1 MPPVLPPTDVRPTL
15 LIVDDSPENL
25 TVLGELLQDSYT
37 VRAANS
43 GARAL
48 ELAALQPQPDLILLD
63 IMMPDL
69 DGFQVL
75 ARLRA
80 NALTQDLP
88 VIFVTAMSADADE
101 EHGLA
106 LGAADYITKPIRPA
120 VVLARVRNQLEL
132 RQARQQLKHQN
143 DFLEQEINRRMHDN
157 QLVQDVSI
165 RALAHLAETRDLETG
180 KHLRRVQEYIRLLAE
195 QLRSHPRFA
204 AHYTELLNVRSINL
218 IAQSAPLHDIGK
230 VGIPDDVL
238 LKPGQLSAAQWEVM
252 KTHAQLGAE
261 AIALA
266 QAEATQDGS
275 KPVEFLSVA
284 KQIAHWH
291 HERWDGTGYPDG
303 LRGDA
308 IPLPAR
314 LMAIADVFDALISR
328 RVYKEPIGFAMAR
341 DIISASAGSH
351 FDPEITAVFL
361 ENYDALCAI
370 ATRHAD
376 SAEDIA
382 GKLETRQHGV
392 DPEASP
398 EANPE
403 ANPKAQP

>member
-1 MPPVLPPTDVRPTL
+1 MPHALPPTDVRPTL

-63 IMMPDL
+63 IMMPDM

-80 NALTQDLP
+80 DALTQDLP

-165 RALAHLAETRDLETG
+165 RAMAHLAETRDLVTG

-218 IAQSAPLHDIGK
+218 IAQSAHDIGIGIHIGTRSGICNS
-230 VGIPDDVL
+230 VGHLGAGGTARSTASYRRSGSQPGIDARRSSSGILFTVAAPVRPQSRQRSGNAGCQ
-238 LKPGQLSAAQWEVM
+238 PGQTRLAAV
-252 KTHAQLGAE
+252 
-261 AIALA
+261 
-266 QAEATQDGS
+266 
-275 KPVEFLSVA
+275 
-284 KQIAHWH
+284 
-291 HERWDGTGYPDG
+291 
-303 LRGDA
+303 
-308 IPLPAR
+308 
-314 LMAIADVFDALISR
+314 
-328 RVYKEPIGFAMAR
+328 
-341 DIISASAGSH
+341 
-351 FDPEITAVFL
+351 
-361 ENYDALCAI
+361 
-370 ATRHAD
+370 
-376 SAEDIA
+376 
-382 GKLETRQHGV
+382 
-392 DPEASP
+392 ASP
-398 EANPE
+398 GAWHQGLGRHHRRAGDFGPG
-403 ANPKAQP
+403 Q

>member
-1 MPPVLPPTDVRPTL
+1 MPHALPPTDVRPTL

-63 IMMPDL
+63 IMMPDM

-80 NALTQDLP
+80 DALTQDLP

-101 EHGLA
+101 ELGLA

-120 VVLARVRNQLEL
+120 VVLARIRNQLEL

-238 LKPGQLSAAQWEVM
+238 LKPGQLSTAQWEVM

-361 ENYDALCAI
+361 ENYDALCVI

-392 DPEASP
+392 DPEA
-398 EANPE
+398 NPE

>member
-1 MPPVLPPTDVRPTL
+1 MPHALPPTDVRPTL
-15 LIVDDSPENL
+15 LIVDDSPKNL

-63 IMMPDL
+63 IMMPDM

-80 NALTQDLP
+80 DALTQDLP

-132 RQARQQLKHQN
+132 RQARQQLKQQN

-204 AHYTELLNVRSINL
+204 ALHR
-218 IAQSAPLHDIGK
+218 IAERTLDQSHR
-230 VGIPDDVL
+230 
-238 LKPGQLSAAQWEVM
+238 
-252 KTHAQLGAE
+252 
-261 AIALA
+261 AIR
-266 QAEATQDGS
+266 AT
-275 KPVEFLSVA
+275 A
-284 KQIAHWH
+284 
-291 HERWDGTGYPDG
+291 
-303 LRGDA
+303 
-308 IPLPAR
+308 
-314 LMAIADVFDALISR
+314 
-328 RVYKEPIGFAMAR
+328 
-341 DIISASAGSH
+341 
-351 FDPEITAVFL
+351 
-361 ENYDALCAI
+361 
-370 ATRHAD
+370 
-376 SAEDIA
+376 
-382 GKLETRQHGV
+382 
-392 DPEASP
+392 
-398 EANPE
+398 
-403 ANPKAQP
+403 

>member
-1 MPPVLPPTDVRPTL
+1 MPHALPPTDVRPTL

-63 IMMPDL
+63 IMMPDM

-80 NALTQDLP
+80 DALTQDLP

-101 EHGLA
+101 ELGLA

-120 VVLARVRNQLEL
+120 VVLARIRNQLEL

-361 ENYDALCAI
+361 ENYDALCVI

-392 DPEASP
+392 DPEA
-398 EANPE
+398 NPE

>member
-1 MPPVLPPTDVRPTL
+1 MPHALPPTDVRPTL

-80 NALTQDLP
+80 DALTQDLP

-101 EHGLA
+101 EHG
-106 LGAADYITKPIRPA
+106 
-120 VVLARVRNQLEL
+120 
-132 RQARQQLKHQN
+132 
-143 DFLEQEINRRMHDN
+143 
-157 QLVQDVSI
+157 
-165 RALAHLAETRDLETG
+165 LAHLAETRDLETG

-392 DPEASP
+392 DPEA
-398 EANPE
+398 NPE
-403 ANPKAQP
+403 ANPQAQP

>member
-1 MPPVLPPTDVRPTL
+1 MPHALPPTDVRPTL

-63 IMMPDL
+63 IMMPDM

-80 NALTQDLP
+80 DALTQDLP

-132 RQARQQLKHQN
+132 RQARQQLKQQN

-266 QAEATQDGS
+266 QAEATQDGG

-314 LMAIADVFDALISR
+314 LIAIADVFDALISR

-351 FDPEITAVFL
+351 LDP
-361 ENYDALCAI
+361 
-370 ATRHAD
+370 
-376 SAEDIA
+376 
-382 GKLETRQHGV
+382 
-392 DPEASP
+392 
-398 EANPE
+398 
-403 ANPKAQP
+403 

>member
-1 MPPVLPPTDVRPTL
+1 MPHALPPTDVRPTL

-25 TVLGELLQDSYT
+25 TVLGELLQDSYK

-63 IMMPDL
+63 IMMPDM

-80 NALTQDLP
+80 DALTQDLP

-132 RQARQQLKHQN
+132 RQARQQLKQQN

-195 QLRSHPRFA
+195 QLRSHPRFV

-218 IAQSAPLHDIGK
+218 IA
-230 VGIPDDVL
+230 
-238 LKPGQLSAAQWEVM
+238 
-252 KTHAQLGAE
+252 
-261 AIALA
+261 
-266 QAEATQDGS
+266 
-275 KPVEFLSVA
+275 
-284 KQIAHWH
+284 
-291 HERWDGTGYPDG
+291 
-303 LRGDA
+303 
-308 IPLPAR
+308 
-314 LMAIADVFDALISR
+314 
-328 RVYKEPIGFAMAR
+328 
-341 DIISASAGSH
+341 
-351 FDPEITAVFL
+351 
-361 ENYDALCAI
+361 
-370 ATRHAD
+370 
-376 SAEDIA
+376 
-382 GKLETRQHGV
+382 
-392 DPEASP
+392 
-398 EANPE
+398 
-403 ANPKAQP
+403 

>member
-1 MPPVLPPTDVRPTL
+1 MPHALPPTDVRPTL

-63 IMMPDL
+63 IMMPDM

-80 NALTQDLP
+80 DALTQDLP

-101 EHGLA
+101 ELGLA

-120 VVLARVRNQLEL
+120 VVLARIRNQLEL

-238 LKPGQLSAAQWEVM
+238 LKPGQLSTAQWEVM

-351 FDPEITAVFL
+351 FDPEITTVFL
-361 ENYDALCAI
+361 ENYDALCVI

-392 DPEASP
+392 DPEA
-398 EANPE
+398 NPK

>member
-1 MPPVLPPTDVRPTL
+1 MPHALPPTDVRPTL

-63 IMMPDL
+63 IMMPDM

-80 NALTQDLP
+80 DALTQDLP

-132 RQARQQLKHQN
+132 RQARQQLKQQN

-238 LKPGQLSAAQWEVM
+238 LKPGQLSAA
-252 KTHAQLGAE
+252 
-261 AIALA
+261 
-266 QAEATQDGS
+266 
-275 KPVEFLSVA
+275 
-284 KQIAHWH
+284 
-291 HERWDGTGYPDG
+291 
-303 LRGDA
+303 
-308 IPLPAR
+308 
-314 LMAIADVFDALISR
+314 
-328 RVYKEPIGFAMAR
+328 
-341 DIISASAGSH
+341 
-351 FDPEITAVFL
+351 
-361 ENYDALCAI
+361 
-370 ATRHAD
+370 
-376 SAEDIA
+376 
-382 GKLETRQHGV
+382 
-392 DPEASP
+392 
-398 EANPE
+398 
-403 ANPKAQP
+403 